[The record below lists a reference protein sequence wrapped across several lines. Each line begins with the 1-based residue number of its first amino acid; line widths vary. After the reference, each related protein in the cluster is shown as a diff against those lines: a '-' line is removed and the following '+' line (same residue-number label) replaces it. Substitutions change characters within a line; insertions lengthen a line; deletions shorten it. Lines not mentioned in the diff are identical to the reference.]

1 MPPRKNKTVVVPTV
15 LEVSETSMS
24 EVTTDSTPVTD
35 TPSTSVKP
43 KREKKTTKHKVVAV
57 VTPDGIQGSFQTETK
72 RPLIVSLPIHTSD
85 IQFHDQLFVY
95 DPKPPEQYDAFNA
108 IISDPFSAEATYSEA
123 PDVIGNVEHDSS
135 DGSVNTNANTNANA
149 NAKSTNT
156 CSDNSS
162 VEPQKVTGKDA
173 SYQNYPVQ
181 QQSQQSRREYGPT
194 TLLVQFASSKHTKEI
209 PSESSLACFWCCE
222 HFSGRPCVI
231 PMCVIEETWNVY
243 GNFCAPQCAMAYL
256 LSEILDTH
264 TRWERIALLNRLYG
278 AQNNGRVY
286 PAPSRESLQRFG
298 GPISSDDYRAM
309 CDSQRVRVDI
319 HLPPMVSIL
328 ASMDTK
334 PIDFYETPLRNTFAS
349 PNSLPAVRQSDE
361 SAGLLKLRR
370 MKPLKDKE
378 STLDSCLN
386 IMVRS

>member
-1 MPPRKNKTVVVPTV
+1 MAAAGNTAETPASAPVCVATAAPTPA
-15 LEVSETSMS
+15 
-24 EVTTDSTPVTD
+24 VTTAHP
-35 TPSTSVKP
+35 
-43 KREKKTTKHKVVAV
+43 
-57 VTPDGIQGSFQTETK
+57 
-72 RPLIVSLPIHTSD
+72 
-85 IQFHDQLFVY
+85 
-95 DPKPPEQYDAFNA
+95 
-108 IISDPFSAEATYSEA
+108 A
-123 PDVIGNVEHDSS
+123 PMR
-135 DGSVNTNANTNANA
+135 
-149 NAKSTNT
+149 K
-156 CSDNSS
+156 
-162 VEPQKVTGKDA
+162 
-173 SYQNYPVQ
+173 
-181 QQSQQSRREYGPT
+181 EYGPT
-194 TLLVQFASSKHTKEI
+194 TLLIQYAASKQTKEI

-231 PMCVIEETWNVY
+231 PMRVIEETWNVY

-278 AQNNGRVY
+278 SQCNGRVY

-298 GPISSDDYRAM
+298 GPISSDEYRAM

-349 PNSLPAVRQSDE
+349 PNSLPAVRLADE
-361 SAGLLKLRR
+361 PAGALKLRR
-370 MKPLKDKE
+370 NKPLKDKE

>member
-1 MPPRKNKTVVVPTV
+1 M
-15 LEVSETSMS
+15 
-24 EVTTDSTPVTD
+24 
-35 TPSTSVKP
+35 
-43 KREKKTTKHKVVAV
+43 
-57 VTPDGIQGSFQTETK
+57 
-72 RPLIVSLPIHTSD
+72 PIHTSD

-95 DPKPPEQYDAFNA
+95 DPKPPEAYDAFNVG
-108 IISDPFSAEATYSEA
+108 ISDPFSAEAAYSEA
-123 PDVIGNVEHDSS
+123 PDMTTAGGLESQTASVS
-135 DGSVNTNANTNANA
+135 GSAPGPTAATATA
-149 NAKSTNT
+149 PAATLA
-156 CSDNSS
+156 
-162 VEPQKVTGKDA
+162 PALALALALAPAVTAHPA
-173 SYQNYPVQ
+173 SM
-181 QQSQQSRREYGPT
+181 RKEYGPT
-194 TLLVQFASSKHTKEI
+194 TLLIQYAASKQTKEI

-231 PMCVIEETWNVY
+231 PMRVIEETWNVY

-278 AQNNGRVY
+278 SQCNGRVY

-298 GPISSDDYRAM
+298 GPISTEEYRAM

-349 PNSLPAVRQSDE
+349 PNSLPAVRLADE
-361 SAGLLKLRR
+361 PAGALKLRR